1 MEINITNQDDFATIT
16 MKHKM
21 LTIECQ
27 DNLREDLVTAIT
39 HYAYAAYPPGGSEC
53 AQASREALETL
64 AQSIKPQTADPV
76 ETSPFQIKTRQRSTI
91 KAAINWYFTEIER
104 DKDKQS
110 QLLALLK

>member
-1 MEINITNQDDFATIT
+1 

-27 DNLREDLVTAIT
+27 DNLREDLATAIT

-64 AQSIKPQTADPV
+64 AQCIKPQTSNPA
-76 ETSPFQIKTRQRSTI
+76 ETSSFQIKIRQRSML
-91 KAAINWYFTEIER
+91 KAAVNWYFTEVE
-104 DKDKQS
+104 KNKGKQS
-110 QLLALLK
+110 QLLALFD